1 MHIIPELD
9 AILASDQDEAL
20 KTLQDWIRIPSVR
33 AGASAPN
40 APFGKDVR
48 RMLDQAMLDIAKTGL
63 VPRDVD
69 GYACDTEIGQG
80 EEVIGMLAHLDVVPE
95 GTGWTQ
101 PPYGATIVDGRLYGR
116 GTSDDKGPAVA
127 ALYAMRAVKEAGI
140 PLKRRVRLIL
150 GCDEESGMDDIA
162 YYDRKIGLPA
172 RGFSPDAEFPVINT
186 EKGILQMEVSGALD
200 SAAGTYVLLS
210 VQSGTRPNVVPNTAV
225 ARLSGEYDKLLAAVT
240 DACKKLCVAF
250 ELTREDDENLLT
262 VRGTSAHAS
271 MPWDGVNAASA
282 LLRVLREIGVGGEKL
297 SLLTDAIAL
306 AWDGSGLGIAGE
318 DKVSGKLTCNL
329 GLLSYDGAQLR
340 ATLDCRYPVFFDDQ
354 QITHFAAQNLAAC
367 GFSLMSGHASKPHH
381 VPASSEI
388 VTKLLDVY
396 HEITGLDAHTLA
408 IGGGTY
414 ARTMKEAVAFGALF
428 PGEVE
433 LAHQADENIDIK
445 RFYLTIR
452 IFAYAIVALAA

>member
-1 MHIIPELD
+1 MRIIPELD
-9 AILASDQDEAL
+9 AILASQNEEAL

-33 AGASAPN
+33 AEASAPN
-40 APFGKDVR
+40 APFGAEVR
-48 RMLDQAMLDIAKTGL
+48 RMLDQAMGDIAQAGFA
-63 VPRDVD
+63 PRDVD
-69 GYACDTEIGQG
+69 GYACDAEMGQG
-80 EEVIGMLAHLDVVPE
+80 EEVIGILAHLDVVPE

-101 PPYGATIVDGRLYGR
+101 PPYGAAIVDGHLYGR

-127 ALYAMRAVKEAGI
+127 ALYAMKAIKEAGI

-150 GCDEESGMDDIA
+150 GCDEESGMDDIE

-186 EKGILQMEVSGALD
+186 EKGILQMDVTGALD

-210 VQSGTRPNVVPNTAV
+210 LQSGTRPNVVPNTAV
-225 ARLSGEYDKLLAAVT
+225 ARLSGEYDELLAAVT
-240 DACKKLCVAF
+240 DAAKKLNATF
-250 ELTREDDENLLT
+250 ELTREDDENVLT

-271 MPWDGVNAASA
+271 MPWDGHNAASA
-282 LLRVLREIGVGGEKL
+282 LLQVLREIGVGGEKL
-297 SLLTDAIAL
+297 SLLTDAIAMD
-306 AWDGSGLGIAGE
+306 WDGTGLGIAGE

-340 ATLDCRYPVFFDDQ
+340 ATLDCRYPVFFDDA
-354 QITHFAAQNLAAC
+354 QITRFATQNLGAC
-367 GFSLMSGHASKPHH
+367 GFALVSGHASKPHH

-388 VTKLLDVY
+388 VVKLLDAY

-428 PGEVE
+428 PGEAE
-433 LAHQADENIDIK
+433 LAHQADENISID